1 MPKDN
6 VGKKIDAL
14 ADLMRELLSREVAP
28 IAPIAPVLPVAPIA
42 PVLSTSTDDHIVI
55 SNLALS
61 LGNLD
66 TKVTEKFLDI
76 KNDIKGLSDGTAS
89 IVESTT
95 TAAAGSM
102 VSATYVA
109 NTTGQL
115 FVSDFTAFK
124 VQQADAL
131 FFAGD

>member
-14 ADLMRELLSREVAP
+14 ADLMRELLSREV
-28 IAPIAPVLPVAPIA
+28 APIAPVLPVAPIA

-89 IVESTT
+89 TLADHEKRMRSVEEFQQNIVGKMSIIIGI
-95 TAAAGSM
+95 AGIA
-102 VSATYVA
+102 VSIITLWI
-109 NTTGQL
+109 GKQFGL
-115 FVSDFTAFK
+115 
-124 VQQADAL
+124 
-131 FFAGD
+131 